1 MAKSQQTYN
10 KNEREKLKQKRK
22 EDKDKRK
29 REKKENPEKTSYD
42 MYAYVDEN
50 GNLSSTPM
58 DPSKKIKVN
67 AEDIELG
74 VPKREPEEKEDPIK
88 RGKISFFNTEKGY
101 GFIKLENS
109 EDSVF
114 VHVNGLI
121 DSVKENDKV
130 VFEVEQ
136 GMKGLNAIKVKLQ

>member
-22 EDKDKRK
+22 EEKDKKK
-29 REKKENPEKTSYD
+29 REKKDNPDKASYD

-50 GNLSSTPM
+50 GNLSSTPP
-58 DPSKKIKVN
+58 DPSKKIKVK

-88 RGKISFFNTEKGY
+88 KGKISFFNTEKGY

-109 EDSVF
+109 EESVF
-114 VHVNGLI
+114 VHINGLI

-136 GMKGLNAIKVKLQ
+136 GMKGLNAVNVKLQ

>member
-22 EDKDKRK
+22 EEKDKKK
-29 REKKENPEKTSYD
+29 REKKDNPDKASYD
-42 MYAYVDEN
+42 MYTYVDEN
-50 GNLSSTPM
+50 GNLSSTPP
-58 DPSKKIKVN
+58 DPSKKIKVK

-88 RGKISFFNTEKGY
+88 KGKISFFNTEKGY

-114 VHVNGLI
+114 VHINGLI

-130 VFEVEQ
+130 TFEVEQ
-136 GMKGLNAIKVKLQ
+136 GMKGLNAVNVKLQ